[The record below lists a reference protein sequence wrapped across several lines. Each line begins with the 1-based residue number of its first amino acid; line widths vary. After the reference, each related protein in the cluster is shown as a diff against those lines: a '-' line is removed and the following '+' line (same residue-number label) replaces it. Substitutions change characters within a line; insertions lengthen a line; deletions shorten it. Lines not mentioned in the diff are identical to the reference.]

1 MRCVSHIGR
10 VVASLLFVLSPLA
23 VERAE
28 PTLKACI
35 PMLVSCMTAAFLLT
49 YYQSLVPSQVIGC
62 IASFI
67 VGFGYF
73 FIVTCLYLGL
83 AAAVSLKAALAVVGI
98 SQVIEQLL
106 SVALSS
112 FCPRTWQII
121 LCIALPLVVMVAFP
135 VIGKPGNTSRN
146 RDSQDVLTPCGQGAH
161 RGPLT
166 PVVRY
171 QLVLLIVASAA
182 INATAMLSDVGTWG
196 YIRSDYR
203 SGNSLAPMIQTV
215 FAGAIVLA
223 ATYACLIQTLD
234 KPITHRY
241 QRAFLFLVGIIMAAV
256 TAHLWWYA
264 PGGSIRVAL
273 RRGVLLTRTHVVHR
287 GRRL

>member
-1 MRCVSHIGR
+1 
-10 VVASLLFVLSPLA
+10 
-23 VERAE
+23 
-28 PTLKACI
+28 
-35 PMLVSCMTAAFLLT
+35 MTAAFLLA
-49 YYQSLVPSQVIGC
+49 YYQPLVPSQVIGR

-73 FIVTCLYLGL
+73 FIVTCLYLDL
-83 AAAVSLKAALAVVGI
+83 AAAVNLKAALAVVGI

-146 RDSQDVLTPCGQGAH
+146 RDSQDVLTPYGQGAH

-182 INATAMLSDVGTWG
+182 INATAMLSDVGT
-196 YIRSDYR
+196 
-203 SGNSLAPMIQTV
+203 
-215 FAGAIVLA
+215 
-223 ATYACLIQTLD
+223 
-234 KPITHRY
+234 
-241 QRAFLFLVGIIMAAV
+241 
-256 TAHLWWYA
+256 
-264 PGGSIRVAL
+264 
-273 RRGVLLTRTHVVHR
+273 
-287 GRRL
+287 